1 MNDLLPLITNLST
14 RNREYVVFVGAGFS
28 KDAGIK
34 SGWDILIETLK
45 PIYIDEKD
53 IKNLPENYYELIQ
66 DWYINHGQYK
76 ELGYSSILELMYKG
90 DLERR
95 EYLKKYFIDE
105 MPGDAHKQ
113 LALMVANKLIRF
125 IFTTNFDD
133 LIERALDELNL
144 DYDVIYSDDILRGT
158 KSWDK
163 VETCRIYKLHGDYK
177 IGKIRNTINE
187 LKELDPI
194 IADDF
199 QYIIDRHGLIV
210 IGYSG
215 RDEGVM
221 SHFLKR
227 RPYSYPFYWQYREH
241 PPQDKDFEIYHALIK
256 KYKDEYKREIKFIT
270 CQSASEFLNQIN
282 SGIEK
287 LERVLLI
294 SNKKQQGYAD
304 YISRND
310 SKRIRALSLELQN
323 KFNELYIKAIE
334 KEDLDKFYKY
344 KFEVF
349 TEFLKEIEFIFHYF
363 SELLNYSLTDE
374 AGYFLQNIIKFCS
387 KDWEFDYR
395 NEFIRRS
402 TPYYLIMLFGSLC
415 LKKNALGIINSFYE
429 FKIKLY
435 GENYSK
441 LLDEIWRGY
450 EGWDHIG
457 KENYKKNYHHPM
469 YSICLEH
476 LLQKEI
482 ATPEDFN
489 KFDAYITL
497 VSVLNNKIDFWYLG
511 CSMYSRNPLKEIYHE
526 HIENALSTKDDI
538 ISYLT
543 KLKER
548 YEKRLKFDAF
558 HGISRLINSIASSLP
573 EN

>member
-1 MNDLLPLITNLST
+1 MNLLPLITNLST
-14 RNREYVVFVGAGFS
+14 RNREYVIFVGAGFS

-45 PIYIDEKD
+45 PIYIDE
-53 IKNLPENYYELIQ
+53 NNLSELPENHYKLIEE
-66 DWYINHGQYK
+66 WYINHEQYNK
-76 ELGYSSILELMYKG
+76 LSYSSILELMYDG

-95 EYLKKYFIDE
+95 EYLKKFFINE
-105 MPGDAHKQ
+105 KPGEAHKQ
-113 LALMVANKLIRF
+113 LALMVANRFIRF

-133 LIERALDELNL
+133 LIEKALDELNL
-144 DYDVIYSDDILRGT
+144 DYDVIYSDDILLGT

-177 IGKIRNTINE
+177 TGRIRNTITE
-187 LKELDPI
+187 LKALDPI

-221 SHFLKR
+221 NHFLKR
-227 RPYSYPFYWQYREH
+227 KPYSYPFYWQYRNQ
-241 PPQDKDFEIYHALIK
+241 PPQNNDFEYYHALIG
-256 KYKDEYKREIKFIT
+256 KYKDEYKREVKFIN
-270 CQSASEFLNQIN
+270 CQGASEFLNQIN

-287 LERVLLI
+287 LERALLI
-294 SNKKQQGYAD
+294 SNEKKYAYGD

-310 SKRIRALSLELQN
+310 SKRIRALSLDLKY
-323 KFNELYIKAIE
+323 KFSELYIMAIE
-334 KEDLDKFYKY
+334 KEDLDRFYKY

-349 TEFLKEIEFIFHYF
+349 TEFLKDIQFIFHYF
-363 SELLNYSLTDE
+363 DELLNYSLTDE
-374 AGYFLQNIIKFCS
+374 AEYFLQNIIKICS
-387 KDWEFDYR
+387 KDWDFDYR
-395 NEFIRRS
+395 NEFMRRS
-402 TPYYLIMLFGSLC
+402 TPYYLIMAFGSIS
-415 LKKNALGIINSFYE
+415 LKKNALSIIDSFYE
-429 FKIKLY
+429 FKIRPY
-435 GENYSK
+435 GESYSK

-457 KENYKKNYHHPM
+457 KENYKKNYLHPM

-476 LLQKEI
+476 LLPKELVEV
-482 ATPEDFN
+482 TEFN

-497 VSVLNNKIDFWYLG
+497 YSVLNEKIDFWYLG

-526 HIENALSTKDDI
+526 YIENALKTKDDI

-548 YEKRLKFDAF
+548 YEKTVKSDVF
-558 HGISRLINSIASSLP
+558 HGISTFIGSIASSLP
-573 EN
+573 KN